1 MIFFLIRIDSSFV
14 GGQCLPPTAPL
25 ALRCRGHYLSGRF
38 EKHTFKSLH
47 YILASMSCEQETL
60 RVILQNKFD
69 RIENLVQIN
78 HAATLAV
85 PSVLAAIWGISIKD
99 NGIDMI
105 PVLCLIS
112 IGLLLVW
119 RYFAHYI
126 DRNIASIYSHIMQLE
141 KQLEIPR
148 ENSIFCGLIKKII
161 DPMKKKLKPDK
172 YNSILKSAMDLC
184 KDQRIKLIETLEEN
198 HNLGYRGHNIW
209 DWVSYIVI
217 IGCLSGLV
225 IKCVCIQTWI
235 TCLPIYNCIFPSGFV
250 LIFLIV
256 LIVTISGLFFYFYD
270 RILICGEFHVN
281 LRDES
286 KLIEFIEM
294 AKLVVPKISEDC

>member
-1 MIFFLIRIDSSFV
+1 VPAPHRPPRIAMLRE
-14 GGQCLPPTAPL
+14 LPVPEF
-25 ALRCRGHYLSGRF
+25 R
-38 EKHTFKSLH
+38 KHTFKSLH

-69 RIENLVQIN
+69 RIENLVQMN

-112 IGLLLVW
+112 IGLLLTW
-119 RYFAHYI
+119 RHFAHYI
-126 DRNIASIYSHIMQLE
+126 DCDIASNYSQIMQLE

-148 ENSIFCGLIKKII
+148 ENSIFCGLIKKIM
-161 DPMKKKLKPDK
+161 DPIEKKLKSDE

-209 DWVSYIVI
+209 DWVSYVVI
-217 IGCLSGLV
+217 IGCLSGLLTR
-225 IKCVCIQTWI
+225 CVCIQNGI
-235 TCLPIYNCIFPSGFV
+235 TCLPILNCIIPSDFV
-250 LIFLIV
+250 LISLMV
-256 LIVTISGLFFYFYD
+256 LIVTMSGLFFYFLRPYLNLA
-270 RILICGEFHVN
+270 RIS
-281 LRDES
+281 RQS
-286 KLIEFIEM
+286 
-294 AKLVVPKISEDC
+294 A